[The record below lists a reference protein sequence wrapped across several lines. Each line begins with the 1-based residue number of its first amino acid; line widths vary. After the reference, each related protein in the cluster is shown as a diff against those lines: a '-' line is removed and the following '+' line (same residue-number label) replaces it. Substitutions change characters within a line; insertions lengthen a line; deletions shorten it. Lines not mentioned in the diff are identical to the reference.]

1 MRGECGKGVRA
12 YGVWTLPAVH
22 GGRGVGGRGGG
33 EHAGD
38 GGGGCGPGRRAPRAA
53 PEHVGARRKVPTH
66 AEHRGGGQGER
77 DGVGRQR
84 VYERR
89 EGGGRRWAGL
99 NSSSSAKNASL
110 SAGVSLAKTIAVR
123 QDGAGSSLKS
133 LFRVP
138 RCLCALGLDGIAGHQ
153 SRKVSVCSIRS
164 SGSAASQVFVS
175 GEDRGHEGR
184 VGTSERSD
192 HGYKDRRK
200 GCLD

>member
-1 MRGECGKGVRA
+1 MRERSAGLRGLDASSRSRRA
-12 YGVWTLPAVH
+12 RCRRAW
-22 GGRGVGGRGGG
+22 
-33 EHAGD
+33 
-38 GGGGCGPGRRAPRAA
+38 GRRARWRRRRRLRTWSPR
-53 PEHVGARRKVPTH
+53 PPRRSRTCRGVTQSTYARRARPRRT
-66 AEHRGGGQGER
+66 GER
-77 DGVGRQR
+77 DGVGRQK
-84 VYERR
+84 VCERR
-89 EGGGRRWAGL
+89 EGGERQWAGL

-153 SRKVSVCSIRS
+153 SRKVSVCSMRS